1 MKLPNPAFLAFPSAA
16 AALALGAF
24 LWAGA
29 TPKVHA
35 VVVDARALGGP
46 RQGLSLGFSLQE
58 DHFHQRTPTTGGTLE
73 VALETLDARLRERV
87 TLDANGHGTL
97 VFPFDLARARDKAL
111 TVRLD
116 PALVDGE
123 DGEKVKPLPGGPL
136 VLAPPDGPRDE
147 APHYQLAHGARTGPR
162 TLHAYAS
169 QWPPPV
175 EQAFV
180 VSFRADGLTGADLAA
195 CALEA
200 SGEEGVTVE
209 RIASDSPDLLR
220 ARVFVPPLARTL
232 AVTLKEPGGEAS
244 TWRGTLPNPAA
255 NMALEAANDG
265 PDLVVRV
272 RSNVPEGSYRA
283 ELVDEAGIVAE
294 EPLAVKTAADGFG
307 EALLRFPGAAS
318 TAPRWIAV
326 REAMGSDV
334 KVLAPMAKASDL
346 LAALEAKRAPS
357 LARWIAF
364 DDYAAS
370 LKLAKAKRRRA
381 MAGAMAA
388 SFVGTIFTLA
398 GLIARRREE
407 GAEGPLSIDGSRP
420 VTDPKRGR
428 PLLVLL
434 VVTIFAMVALA
445 ASLSDL

>member
-1 MKLPNPAFLAFPSAA
+1 MNLPSPAFLAFPSAA

-35 VVVDARALGGP
+35 VVVDARPLGGP

-73 VALETLDARLRERV
+73 VTLETLDARLQERIA
-87 TLDANGHGTL
+87 LDGNGHGTL
-97 VFPFDLARARDKAL
+97 VFPFDLARAREKSL

-116 PALVDGE
+116 PALVEGA
-123 DGEKVKPLPGGPL
+123 KTSPLPGGPI
-136 VLAPPDGPRDE
+136 VLAPPNGARDE
-147 APHYQLAHGARTGPR
+147 APHYQLAHGGRTGPR

-175 EQAFV
+175 EQPFV
-180 VSFRADGLTGADLAA
+180 VSFRADGLAGADLAA

-200 SGEEGVTVE
+200 SGEEGVTAE
-209 RIASDSPDLLR
+209 RMASDSPDLLR
-220 ARVFVPPLARTL
+220 ARVFVPPLAHTL
-232 AVTLKEPGGEAS
+232 AVTLKEPGGAAS

-255 NMALEAANDG
+255 NMAIEAANEG
-265 PDLVVRV
+265 PDLVARV
-272 RSNVPEGSYRA
+272 RSNVPEGTYRA
-283 ELVDEAGIVAE
+283 ELVDEAGLVAE
-294 EPLAVKTAADGFG
+294 APLAVKTAADGFG
-307 EALLRFPGAAS
+307 DALLRFPGAAS
-318 TAPRWIAV
+318 ERPRWIAV

-334 KVLAPMAKASDL
+334 KVLVPVAKPADL
-346 LAALEAKRAPS
+346 LAVLEARRAPAI
-357 LARWIAF
+357 ARWIAF

-370 LKLAKAKRRRA
+370 VKVAKAKRRRA
-381 MAGAMAA
+381 MAGAIAA
-388 SFVGTIFTLA
+388 SFVGTVLTLA

-407 GAEGPLSIDGSRP
+407 GTEGPLSIDGSRP